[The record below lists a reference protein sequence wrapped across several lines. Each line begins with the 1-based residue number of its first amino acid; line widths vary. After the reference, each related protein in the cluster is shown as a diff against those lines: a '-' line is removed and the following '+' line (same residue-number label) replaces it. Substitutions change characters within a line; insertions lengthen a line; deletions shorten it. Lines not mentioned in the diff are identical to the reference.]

1 MLKRDLDAA
10 IQKAA
15 KTPGRPIRAELH
27 QPRMTEAQF
36 QRQVLALAK
45 MTGWRTAHFRPAM
58 NARGDWRTPVAGD
71 GKGFPDLLLV
81 RGGKLLAVEL
91 KTDRGTLS
99 PEQREWRDALL
110 AAGVDWRLWRPR
122 DWDAIEATLKG
133 EA

>member
-1 MLKRDLDAA
+1 ML
-10 IQKAA
+10 
-15 KTPGRPIRAELH
+15 TRPKV
-27 QPRMTEAQF
+27 TESAF

-45 MTGWRTAHFRPAM
+45 MLGWRTAHFRPAM
-58 NARGDWRTPVAGD
+58 NQRGDWRTPVAGD

-91 KTDRGTLS
+91 KTDRGVLS
-99 PEQREWRDALL
+99 PEQREWRDALQ

-122 DWDAIEATLKG
+122 MWSEIEATLKG